1 MTASDYKKTLKQLEV
16 KPVKLKKY
24 IKHNFP
30 KERKF
35 GRGTKKCKRCGRVGR
50 GFIEKYDINLCR
62 QCFREVAKK
71 IGFFKYS

>member
-1 MTASDYKKTLKQLEV
+1 MTASDHKKSLKQLTV

-35 GRGTKKCKRCGRVGR
+35 GKFTKKCKRCGSTGR
-50 GFIEKYDINLCR
+50 GFIQKYDMNLCR
-62 QCFREVAKK
+62 RCFREIAKN
-71 IGFFKYS
+71 IGFTKYS

>member
-1 MTASDYKKTLKQLEV
+1 MTGSDYKKSLKQLIV

-35 GRGTKKCKRCGRVGR
+35 GKSLKKCKRCGNTGH
-50 GFIEKYDINLCR
+50 GFIQKYNLNLCR
-62 QCFREVAKK
+62 RCFREIAKN
-71 IGFFKYS
+71 IGFIKFS